1 MGNLKHG
8 SPITESAAIAKEI
21 IKREAR
27 FKPVIEISGL
37 CPIGQKKK
45 KVESNFRSLSRSII
59 SQQLSTKAA
68 GTITARVEAIAGG
81 ITPENIARTELTL
94 LRKTGLSA
102 AKARAL
108 KELADAKDE
117 INFSRFALGKS
128 DEEIYQ
134 ILLPFYGIGQWTVE
148 MFLIFQLGRMDIWP
162 VKDLGVRRGW
172 EKVHQLSEE
181 ISPKALADEGMR
193 FSPFRS
199 HVAWYCWRAL

>member
-1 MGNLKHG
+1 MVNLTQG
-8 SPITESAAIAKEI
+8 SPVIDSALIAREI
-21 IKREAR
+21 IKREIR
-27 FKPVIEISGL
+27 FKPVIEKSGL

-45 KVESNFRSLSRSII
+45 KLESNFRSLSRSII

-68 GTITARVEAIAGG
+68 ETIINRVETIASGL
-81 ITPENIARTELTL
+81 TPENIAKTDLSL
-94 LRKTGLSA
+94 LRQAGLSA

-134 ILLPFYGIGQWTVE
+134 ILLPFYGIGPWTVE

-172 EKVHQLSEE
+172 EKIHQLNEE
-181 ISPKALADEGMR
+181 ISPKILEAQGER

-199 HVAWYCWRAL
+199 HLAWYCWRAL

>member
-1 MGNLKHG
+1 MGNLKQG
-8 SPITESAAIAKEI
+8 SPIIDSAVIAREI
-21 IKREAR
+21 IKREVR
-27 FKPVIEISGL
+27 FKPVIEKSGL

-68 GTITARVEAIAGG
+68 GTIIHRVETLTDG
-81 ITPENIARTELTL
+81 ITPENIARIDGEL
-94 LRKTGLSA
+94 LRQAGLSA
-102 AKARAL
+102 AKARAI
-108 KELADAKDE
+108 KELAEAKDS

-148 MFLIFQLGRMDIWP
+148 MFLIFQLGRMDILP

-172 EKVHQLSEE
+172 ERVHQLSEE
-181 ISPKALADEGMR
+181 ISPKALEIEGER

-199 HVAWYCWRAL
+199 HLAWYCWRAL